1 MVNYYMKLIW
11 PALYENM
18 EVKRPE
24 IPVNWKL
31 FLDGSNNPGWDVRN
45 VLDSDFRTEILIYDN
60 LEEELLYD
68 PLIHMTYEEL
78 QNWIKI
84 VRSKVYGISKSIDPL
99 ETIRTK
105 EEMLSNAKLDII
117 LKADF
122 SDINTI
128 VANQMSKVTNL
139 ADAKVLLEKILTL
152 NLYFIK
158 MFVGKTNND
167 IQLQ

>member
-1 MVNYYMKLIW
+1 MVDYYMKLIW
-11 PALYENM
+11 PQVFENM
-18 EVKRPE
+18 EIRRPN
-24 IPVNWKL
+24 IPKNWEL
-31 FLDGSNNPGWDVRN
+31 YLDGSNNPGWDVRN
-45 VLDSDFRTEILIYDN
+45 IDEDFRTEVLRSNSDN
-60 LEEELLYD
+60 IVYD
-68 PLIHMTYEEL
+68 PLIHMTGEEL
-78 QNWIKI
+78 QAWIKI

-99 ETIRTK
+99 EAVRTK